1 MGIHGEDYYD
11 EYEENLGVDVGIH
24 GEDYYDG
31 YDENLGDDDFEAM
44 AELER
49 EMADAGVGDLPSP
62 PPSRSISRSYSDGSD
77 GGASGGGVPS
87 GAMPTQGKCFHSDH
101 LQKLIHTPTEV
112 SIIKTYSCCFFRWKA
127 VCACC

>member
-31 YDENLGDDDFEAM
+31 YDENLVVDAGIHGEDYYIEYDENLGDDDFEAM

-49 EMADAGVGDLPSP
+49 EMADAGVGD
-62 PPSRSISRSYSDGSD
+62 
-77 GGASGGGVPS
+77 
-87 GAMPTQGKCFHSDH
+87 MP
-101 LQKLIHTPTEV
+101 
-112 SIIKTYSCCFFRWKA
+112 
-127 VCACC
+127 